1 MSSFINLWRRGP
13 LNRNPY
19 RYTAFRLARV
29 PREVTD
35 RGMVVELVAQVR
47 QVSEMDPESHRVDGR
62 PVAASDVNQAEL
74 TLLDP
79 QKRVLEELL
88 EHGFPGKA
96 RERLATLAAEA
107 AGRLAPSDSGPR
119 TWARKEAL
127 GAWLAEAFAEELAK
141 DPGISSRVGAA
152 EVDLI
157 PPWGR

>member
-1 MSSFINLWRRGP
+1 MSTVLNLWRRGP

-19 RYTAFRLARV
+19 RHTAFRLARV
-29 PREVTD
+29 PREIAD
-35 RGMVVELVAQVR
+35 RAMVVELVAQVR

-62 PVAASDVNQAEL
+62 PVSASEVNQAEL

-88 EHGFPGKA
+88 EHGFPSVA
-96 RERLATLAAEA
+96 RDRLAALANEA
-107 AGRLAPSDSGPR
+107 ASRLSPSDNSPR
-119 TWARKEAL
+119 PWIRTEAMS
-127 GAWLAEAFAEELAK
+127 AWLADAFAEDVSR
-141 DPGISSRVGAA
+141 DPGVSSRVGAA